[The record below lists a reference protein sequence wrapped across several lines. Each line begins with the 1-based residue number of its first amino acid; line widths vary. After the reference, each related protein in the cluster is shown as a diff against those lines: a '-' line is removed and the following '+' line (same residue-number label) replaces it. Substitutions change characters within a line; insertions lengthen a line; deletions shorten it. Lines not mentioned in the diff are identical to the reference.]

1 MIRLQQEQLAHDD
14 MVRIMAQHFLD
25 QNYNVYADI
34 SGFPSPPLVNG
45 HRPDVAVYNVG
56 RLIIIVEVET
66 ESTYTSSH
74 AYNQFKAFSS
84 VPRVEFHAT
93 IPRVLLAKARIAVA
107 NWGVSPDQWWQI

>member
-56 RLIIIVEVET
+56 RSSSLLKLKLRAPILPLTLI
-66 ESTYTSSH
+66 TSSKP
-74 AYNQFKAFSS
+74 FL
-84 VPRVEFHAT
+84 R
-93 IPRVLLAKARIAVA
+93 
-107 NWGVSPDQWWQI
+107 SPEWNFMQQYQGYCLQKQGLR